1 MIDTPDAGGP
11 PSAEDGTVH
20 EGSREG
26 SQEGSLRGLFVRP
39 DFVRVW
45 LVGAFAGSIH
55 WLEILA
61 TSVVVFDITGSP
73 LSVALVMTFRALPLV
88 LFGAVMGDV
97 AERVSRKLLLISGFA
112 VLIASS
118 LVLATLA
125 LSGALQVWH
134 IALGGFVSGTVFSM
148 EFPVRRMLLGEYAGV
163 DRVGRAMS
171 LDSVTRNATRVL
183 GPALGGFL
191 LEWIGI
197 QGTYL
202 LAVVFYMISV
212 LLAARLQIGPIRAIE
227 QGRNVLANVIDGF
240 RYIAASRKII
250 GTLMITVVMNI
261 WGFAYVSMVPVLGRE
276 DLGLSAFPIG
286 LLMSSE
292 GAGALM
298 GALAAALI
306 SRPAY
311 FSKIYLYGA
320 ALFFVAILFFSL
332 SDWYALSLVV
342 LLIGGVGLAGFT
354 TMQATLIFL
363 EAAPEVR
370 GRVMGAISVSIGTGP
385 IGILHVGALA
395 NWLGAANAITIISI
409 EGMIA
414 LLITAL
420 VWPEVR

>member
-1 MIDTPDAGGP
+1 M
-11 PSAEDGTVH
+11 
-20 EGSREG
+20 RE
-26 SQEGSLRGLFVRP
+26 LFVRP

-61 TSVVVFDITGSP
+61 TAVVVFDITGSP
-73 LSVALVMTFRALPLV
+73 LSVALVMAFRALPLV
-88 LFGAVMGDV
+88 LFGALMGDV
-97 AERVSRKLLLISGFA
+97 AERVSRKLLLMGGFA
-112 VLIASS
+112 VLVVSS
-118 LVLATLA
+118 LALATLA
-125 LSGALQVWH
+125 MSGALQVWH
-134 IALGGFVSGTVFSM
+134 IAVGSFMSGMVFSM
-148 EFPVRRMLLGEYAGV
+148 EFPVRRMLLGQYAGV

-202 LAVVFYMISV
+202 LAAVFYLISV
-212 LLAARLQIGPIRAIE
+212 FLAARLQVGPIGAVE
-227 QGRNVLANVIDGF
+227 QGRNILANVIDGF
-240 RYIAASRKII
+240 RYIAASRKIV

-261 WGFAYVSMVPVLGRE
+261 WGFAYASMIPVVGRE

-292 GAGALM
+292 GLGALM

-311 FSKIYLYGA
+311 FSKLYLYGP

-332 SDWYALSLVV
+332 SDWYALSLAV
-342 LLIGGVGLAGFT
+342 LLVGGIGLAGFT

-370 GRVMGAISVSIGTGP
+370 GRVMGALSVSIGMGP

-420 VWPEVR
+420 IWPEVR

>member
-20 EGSREG
+20 KRTH
-26 SQEGSLRGLFVRP
+26 EGSLRELFVRP

-61 TSVVVFDITGSP
+61 TAVVVFEITDSP
-73 LSVALVMTFRALPLV
+73 LSVAVVMAFRALPLV
-88 LFGAVMGDV
+88 LFGALMGDI
-97 AERVSRKLLLISGFA
+97 AERVSRKLLLMGGFA
-112 VLIASS
+112 VLVVSS
-118 LVLATLA
+118 LALASLA
-125 LSGALQVWH
+125 ISGALQVWH
-134 IALGGFVSGTVFSM
+134 IAVGSFMSGMVFSM

-163 DRVGRAMS
+163 DRIGRAMS

-191 LEWIGI
+191 LEWVGI

-202 LAVVFYMISV
+202 LAAVFYLISV
-212 LLAARLQIGPIRAIE
+212 FLAARLQVGPVAAIE
-227 QGRNVLANVIDGF
+227 QGRNIIANVIDGF
-240 RYIAASRKII
+240 RYIAASRKIV
-250 GTLMITVVMNI
+250 GTLVITVVMNI
-261 WGFAYVSMVPVLGRE
+261 WGFAYASMIPVVGRE

-286 LLMSSE
+286 LLMSAE
-292 GAGALM
+292 GLGALM

-311 FSKIYLYGA
+311 FGKIYLYGP
-320 ALFFVAILFFSL
+320 ALFFVAILLFSL
-332 SDWYALSLVV
+332 SDWYALSMAVLVV
-342 LLIGGVGLAGFT
+342 GGIGLAGFT

-370 GRVMGAISVSIGTGP
+370 GRVMGALSVSIGTGP

-395 NWLGAANAITIISI
+395 NWLGAANAITIISV